1 MDEDAPVIVA
11 DPVTPVD
18 AVSTVDPGGAVEM
31 VSLTDDLTLVGLFF
45 KADIVVQA
53 VMVILVLASIWSWA
67 IIIEKAVRFNR
78 LRRQA
83 DKFEDS
89 FWSGGSLDD
98 LYERVGASPAEPM
111 AAVFAAAMR
120 EWRRSAV
127 NVAGGVMHS
136 LQDRIQ
142 GVMAVTVNR
151 ELDRVSRRSTFLATA
166 GSAAPFVGL
175 FGTVWGI
182 MNTFTAIA
190 DMNNTTLTTVA
201 PGIAEALFATAMGL
215 FVAIPAVVAYN
226 RLAEAMRRYA
236 ARLNNFS
243 AEFAAIIS
251 RQLDVKT

>member
-1 MDEDAPVIVA
+1 MDNDVA
-11 DPVTPVD
+11 VTAVD
-18 AVSTVDPGGAVEM
+18 VATLAS
-31 VSLTDDLTLVGLFF
+31 DDLTLIGLFL
-45 KADIVVQA
+45 KADIVVKL
-53 VMVILVLASIWSWA
+53 VMVLLVLASIWSWTV
-67 IIIEKAVRFNR
+67 IIEKALRFTR
-78 LRRQA
+78 LKRQA

-98 LYERVGASPAEPM
+98 LYERVGGSPTDPM

-120 EWRRSAV
+120 EWRRSASQLTGSV
-127 NVAGGVMHS
+127 YHS
-136 LQDRIQ
+136 LQDRIER
-142 GVMAVTVNR
+142 VMAVTISR
-151 ELDRVSRRSTFLATA
+151 ELDRVGRRTTFLATA

-215 FVAIPAVVAYN
+215 FVAIPAVIGYN
-226 RLAEAMRRYA
+226 RLSEAMRRYA

-251 RQLDVKT
+251 RQLDAKG